1 MLWNMALR
9 LNRLLFEQERLLK
22 DGSNVYETSPNI
34 ESIDIN
40 ISLNKEIFDRII
52 PSPLVKPREIN
63 KFKHRNFIY
72 RSFYRKKYTHT
83 KGKYNFKCNKH
94 KTNSGKIFSY
104 NFTNRNNNL
113 LIIDKYK
120 IYMNLLFSF
129 KMADTKK
136 QKEALDA
143 INAGHKNLDTKTT
156 DKIKAITDKTAISDE
171 LINAN
176 LIKIPLKKITDG
188 FGLETDIDD
197 VMFNEIMD
205 KLTVDPNN
213 GNQMIDLKGNNK
225 LTAIKDIQLEERI
238 KYFTQL
244 RENYKSKQ
252 ICFKCGRLKHNQAHQ
267 CTKRCNRCNGNHD
280 SKSCKA
286 NILICSWCGKIR
298 GHTTDCPSN
307 SISILKSITCPIC
320 KLRGHLGIQCNSLFL
335 AIASLRPNRIRRT
348 LKRRRRQRNNFWSK
362 NRGIPRSR
370 RRN

>member
-9 LNRLLFEQERLLK
+9 LNRLLLEQERLLK
-22 DGSNVYETSPNI
+22 DGSKVYETSPNI
-34 ESIDIN
+34 ESIDID
-40 ISLNKEIFDRII
+40 ISPNKENLDRFI

-63 KFKHRNFIY
+63 KFRYKNFNINRSFHRKENSYKRTNYNSKCNDKTSSGRISLYNFI
-72 RSFYRKKYTHT
+72 
-83 KGKYNFKCNKH
+83 
-94 KTNSGKIFSY
+94 I
-104 NFTNRNNNL
+104 RNNNL

-120 IYMNLLFSF
+120 IHINLLFSF
-129 KMADTKK
+129 KMADPKK

-143 INAGHKNLDTKTT
+143 INAGHKNLDAKTME
-156 DKIKAITDKTAISDE
+156 KIKAITDKAVVSDE

-188 FGLETDIDD
+188 FGLDTDIDN

-225 LTAIKDIQLEERI
+225 LTAIKDIQLEEKI

-320 KLRGHLGIQCNSLFL
+320 KLRGHLGINCNSLFL

-362 NRGIPRSR
+362 NKGIPRSR